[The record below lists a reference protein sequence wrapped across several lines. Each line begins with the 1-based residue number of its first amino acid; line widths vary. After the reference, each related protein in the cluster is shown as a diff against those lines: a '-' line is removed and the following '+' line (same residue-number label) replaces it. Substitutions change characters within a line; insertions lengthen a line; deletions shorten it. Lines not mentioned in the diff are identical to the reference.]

1 MHIRPVVVALF
12 LGALPLVSF
21 APSVSADDHKPAAPT
36 WERVTDDS
44 GVVVF
49 KQEIAGSSVIAFK
62 GVGSVDA
69 PIGQV
74 IAAVT
79 DSARTTEWMDSTV
92 ESRVLRKVSPL
103 EQIIYTHIKT
113 PPGLTDRDFVT
124 QARGEFDP
132 SVKRF
137 TVHIRSVTEPTAPN
151 TSYVRGEI
159 YHSSFVLSSI
169 EGGKKTLVTTE
180 IHADPKGSVP
190 TFIVNAIQK
199 NWPINTIK
207 NLRKQVAKPDV
218 HPSAELQAAITK
230 AGL

>member
-1 MHIRPVVVALF
+1 MRIRTLVAALA
-12 LGALPLVSF
+12 LGTLPLVSF
-21 APSVSADDHKPAAPT
+21 VPSASAEGAT

-49 KQEIAGSSVIAFK
+49 KQEVAGSPVIAFK

-79 DSARTTEWMDSTV
+79 DTARTTEWMDSTV
-92 ESRVLRKVSPL
+92 ESRTLRKVSPL

-132 SVKRF
+132 AVKRF
-137 TVHIRSVTEPTAPN
+137 TVHIRSVNEPGAPT
-151 TSYVRGEI
+151 TSFVRGEI
-159 YHSSFVLSSI
+159 HHSSFVLTSI
-169 EGGKKTLVTTE
+169 DGGKKTLVTTE

-190 TFIVNAIQK
+190 TFIVNAFQK

-207 NLRKQVAKPDV
+207 NLRKQVAKADV
-218 HPSAELQAAITK
+218 KPSPELQAAIQK